1 MPIGFYI
8 RGAQCVTTRHPR
20 ILTTLKIMMIKL
32 NYFREMTHVVYG
44 LLAGYSIAAPHGP
57 SVGTGLRIE
66 SSFDVQW
73 PSKVNNA

>member
-1 MPIGFYI
+1 M
-8 RGAQCVTTRHPR
+8 
-20 ILTTLKIMMIKL
+20 KIKL

-66 SSFDVQW
+66 SSFDVQ
-73 PSKVNNA
+73 